1 MKNSRISSQQS
12 KVTVHNDIN
21 HMSFP
26 QVKRFGNLAAS
37 LRIESLRH
45 SFTEGFSMRVFG
57 ESLCGRTSPEQI
69 SARSRADRHD
79 KLHRSH
85 VVGYGVKVPYIVLFL
100 LFILCCS
107 SVTSVC
113 AAVIKSRAAVVI
125 DAETGK
131 ILYAKNP
138 DARLLPASTTKLVN
152 ALVVLERAH
161 LDDVT
166 TVSARAAGQPPT
178 KAGLKKGDKVTIRAL
193 LYAALMK
200 SANDAAVAL
209 AEAVAGSEE
218 AFVKLMN
225 SKAMAI
231 GASDTRFVNANGLP
245 ASGQHITARD
255 LAIIMRE
262 AIKYPLLREIM
273 GTRVTEVSTKSGK
286 TMFIKNTNRL
296 LWSDDEVLGGKTG
309 YTRQARHC
317 FVCAGERENDTI
329 IVAILGAPNRGLLWK
344 ESEYLMD
351 VGEKVMSNAS
361 EPVVYLTK
369 LRESPGRTLV
379 GRKRHGRKAAIR
391 RRSRKNRAVLVK
403 QKTREEKIRA
413 IARQEDDGNRG

>member
-12 KVTVHNDIN
+12 KVSIHIN
-21 HMSFP
+21 GMSFP
-26 QVKRFGNLAAS
+26 QVKRACPSGRQVGNPS
-37 LRIESLRH
+37 LPER
-45 SFTEGFSMRVFG
+45 FPVRVG
-57 ESLCGRTSPEQI
+57 N
-69 SARSRADRHD
+69 D
-79 KLHRSH
+79 KLYQDY
-85 VVGYGVKVPYIVLFL
+85 VGKKASYVFFPLFL
-100 LFILCCS
+100 ILCFS
-107 SVTSVC
+107 FVTSVS
-113 AAVIKSRAAVVI
+113 ATEIKSRAAVVI
-125 DAETGK
+125 DAQTGR

-152 ALVVLERAH
+152 ALVVLERAN

-225 SKAMAI
+225 DKAMAI
-231 GASDTRFVNANGLP
+231 GAEDTRFVNANGLP

-317 FVCAGERENDTI
+317 FVCAGERDNDTI
-329 IVAILGAPNRGLLWK
+329 IVALLGAPNRSLLWK
-344 ESEYLMD
+344 EAEYLMD
-351 VGEKVMSNAS
+351 AGEKIMSQAS

-369 LRESPGRTLV
+369 LHESPVRTV
-379 GRKRHGRKAAIR
+379 SARKRHGRRGALRK
-391 RRSRKNRAVLVK
+391 RSRKNRAALVK
-403 QKTREEKIRA
+403 NRSRAEKIRA